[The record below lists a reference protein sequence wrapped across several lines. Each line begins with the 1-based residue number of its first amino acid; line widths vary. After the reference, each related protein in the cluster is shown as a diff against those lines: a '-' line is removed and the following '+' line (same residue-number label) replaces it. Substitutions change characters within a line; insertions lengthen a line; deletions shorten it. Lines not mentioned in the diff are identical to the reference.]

1 MIRAIILRLFP
12 RMAAKFEADSR
23 EWMVQCPRCEH
34 EISVWE
40 AGGIRYK
47 ARGTVRRLG
56 RCSRCGR
63 VSVLRIYRKTP
74 IDVAEDGQD
83 ESP

>member
-1 MIRAIILRLFP
+1 MRRLILWLFP
-12 RMAAKFEADSR
+12 GKAAAFEAESR
-23 EWMVQCPRCEH
+23 QWMVQCPKCHH

-56 RCSRCGR
+56 RCSRCGER
-63 VSVLRIYRKTP
+63 SMLRIYRP
-74 IDVAEDGQD
+74 ADAGDIR
-83 ESP
+83 